1 MKLSQRLAHQRSHR
15 AGAVLVAACLLTP
28 ATLVACGS
36 SGSSSSSSTG
46 VNGATT
52 KVGVQVTGGFGE
64 KPTLTIPSTPAP
76 TALTTDVLKQGNG
89 PSVAAGQSIVVN
101 YLGQTWTPKD
111 GKPYVFDNSYDK
123 KTAAAF
129 PIGVQGLI
137 PGWNKTLVGQKAG
150 SRLLLTV
157 PPVDGYG
164 TAKDPNQ
171 ELAGQTLLFVVDVLG
186 SYDKGATAT
195 GTPAGAVPAGLPQVK
210 SASGAVPQVT
220 SVKGVDTNV
229 KTPTSALLL
238 KGTGAPIDTGKSLV
252 FQFLQVDPK
261 TGKAAGSSWS
271 DQGPQ
276 AAAASSVV
284 QLVTALK
291 GANVGSRAVALLP
304 ASGQQAASIVVVD
317 VLGQY

>member
-1 MKLSQRLAHQRSHR
+1 VKLSQRLAHHRSHR

-46 VNGATT
+46 VKGANT
-52 KVGVQVTGGFGE
+52 KVGVSVTGGFGE

-89 PSVAAGQSIVVN
+89 PTVAAGQSIVVN

-150 SRLLLTV
+150 TRVLLTV
-157 PPVDGYG
+157 PPAEGYG

-195 GTPAGAVPAGLPQVK
+195 GSPAGAVPAGLPQVK
-210 SASGAVPQVT
+210 SASGAVPEVT

-229 KTPTSALLL
+229 KAPKSALLL

-252 FQFLQVDPK
+252 FQALQVDPK
-261 TGKAAGSSWS
+261 TGKAAGSSWT

-276 AAAASSVV
+276 AAAASNIV

-291 GANVGSRAVALLP
+291 GANVGSRAVAVLP
-304 ASGQQAASIVVVD
+304 ASGQQPASIVVVD
-317 VLGQY
+317 IVGQY